1 MSLTDVM
8 SNLKL
13 SIFAEAPLVIF
24 MVLFIAVCV
33 RVFWLSSKAE
43 MDNAARIPLADSEPI
58 ETRNSDSRR
67 DDE

>member
-13 SIFAEAPLVIF
+13 SIFAEAPLIIF
-24 MVLFIAVCV
+24 MVLFIGVCV

-43 MDNAARIPLADSEPI
+43 MDDAARIPL
-58 ETRNSDSRR
+58 
-67 DDE
+67 